1 MDTLQKL
8 GDSLMNH
15 YAGLD
20 ISLGKAAICIVD
32 ETGGVV
38 REMVVASDP
47 AIIAD
52 ALHDAAASFRR
63 VGLEAGPMAP
73 WLNAGL
79 ADLGLPAICIE
90 VRQMRAF
97 AKASPIKTDKRDA
110 RLIAQA
116 MRTGLFKAT
125 HVKTDASQRLRLL
138 LRHRQSMM
146 RRNRDLLNT
155 IRGTL
160 KAFGYRIGV
169 GKSSLFTNRVR
180 ETLTDAELLNMTEP
194 LLKAYEHGLA
204 ILADL
209 DAQLLAAARA
219 DRICCLLMTV
229 PGVGAMTALA
239 FRTGVD
245 IASRFEKSQTVG
257 AIFGLTPRIYASGEV
272 EHVGRITKCGD
283 GLVRWLLYEAAN
295 SILTRCKGQNWLKD
309 WALNVARRRGMRK
322 ARVALAR
329 RLSVVMHRMWVNH
342 TPFSA
347 LKLA

>member
-1 MDTLQKL
+1 
-8 GDSLMNH
+8 MNH

-20 ISLGKAAICIVD
+20 VSLEKTAICILNEDGIVI
-32 ETGGVV
+32 
-38 REMVVASDP
+38 RELVAASDP
-47 AIIAD
+47 AAIAQ
-52 ALHDAAASFRR
+52 ALYQVAPSFRR
-63 VGLEAGPMAP
+63 VGLEAGPLAP
-73 WLNAGL
+73 WLYAGL

-97 AKASPIKTDKRDA
+97 AKASPVKTDKRDA

-160 KAFGYRIGV
+160 KAFGYRIGA
-169 GKSSLFTNRVR
+169 GKSSLFARRVR
-180 ETLTDAELLNMTEP
+180 EELDDAELLGMTEP
-194 LLKAYEHGLA
+194 LLKAYEQGLVMM
-204 ILADL
+204 ADL
-209 DAQLLAAARA
+209 DAQLLSAARA
-219 DRICCLLMTV
+219 DDICRLLMSV

-272 EHVGRITKCGD
+272 EQRGRITKCGD
-283 GLVRWLLYEAAN
+283 GMVRWLLYEAAK
-295 SILTRCKGQNWLKD
+295 SVLTRCKSQNWLRD

-329 RLSVVMHRMWVNH
+329 RLAVVMHRMWINR

-347 LKLA
+347 LRPV